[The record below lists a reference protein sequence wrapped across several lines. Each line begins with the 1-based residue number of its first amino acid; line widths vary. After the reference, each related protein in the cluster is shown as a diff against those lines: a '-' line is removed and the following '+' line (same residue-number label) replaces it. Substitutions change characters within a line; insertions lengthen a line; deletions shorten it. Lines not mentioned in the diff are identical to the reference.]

1 MNQKK
6 IAIFVE
12 GQTERMFVTK
22 LLQEITGYKNIS
34 IEIWEAKGSRNNRNI
49 TLINSIVVEDTPF
62 FALLYDCG
70 SESHVVSD
78 IKKQHKSLI
87 KRNFEK
93 IIGLRDLYPKPLT
106 DKQGIEDGIKGF
118 LKPLIKNGIPISVI
132 LAIIEVEAWFL
143 AEAMFFSK
151 IDNRLTT
158 DFILQNCGIDLI
170 NLDVEQRPHPSED
183 LNNIYRLIGKTY
195 DKNKEQVKDIVEH
208 LDYKFIYLELVNTV
222 KQLEKLIKEI
232 DSFLV

>member
-22 LLQEITGYKNIS
+22 LLQEIAGYKNIS
-34 IEIWEAKGSRNNRNI
+34 IDILQFQGNRRNRQPSQQ
-49 TLINSIVVEDTPF
+49 INSEIREDTPF

-78 IKKQHKSLI
+78 IKKQHESLI

-143 AEAMFFSK
+143 GEAMFFSK

-208 LDYKFIYLELVNTV
+208 LDYKFIA
-222 KQLEKLIKEI
+222 
-232 DSFLV
+232 F